1 MNSWRSDLRYK
12 KGVDEDLDIKW
23 GKYKMKRIFT
33 GDAWD
38 KALTQRE
45 LIFWER
51 SGEKRGLHHG
61 S

>member
-12 KGVDEDLDIKW
+12 KGVDEDLDIKL
-23 GKYKMKRIFT
+23 GKYKMKRIVT

-45 LIFWER
+45 ADIL
-51 SGEKRGLHHG
+51 GEIWRLHHG